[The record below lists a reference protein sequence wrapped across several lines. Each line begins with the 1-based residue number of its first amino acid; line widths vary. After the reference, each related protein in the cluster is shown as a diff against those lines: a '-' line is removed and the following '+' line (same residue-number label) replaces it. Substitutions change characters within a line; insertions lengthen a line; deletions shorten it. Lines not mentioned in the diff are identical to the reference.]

1 MVYTEF
7 YDVVERRRSIKKYSD
22 RPIEKEKLYRILQT
36 STLIPSWSCKHCW
49 RFLIIDDRELIW
61 ETAECI
67 DEANPVKKALFEAPA
82 VVVICGDP
90 ENTEEI
96 DEKEYYMADCG
107 IAMGYFMLS
116 ACNEGL
122 STCWIGL
129 FNEDELKNVLDIPEH
144 TRIVAI
150 SPLGYGSEPAAD
162 RPGKSIKDIAFH
174 DKWDMAMVF
183 K

>member
-7 YDVVERRRSIKKYSD
+7 YDVVERRRSTKKYSD
-22 RPIEKEKLYRILQT
+22 RKIENEKLYRILQT
-36 STLIPSWSCKHCW
+36 STLTPSWSCKHCW
-49 RFLIIDDRELIW
+49 RFLIIDDREVISKS
-61 ETAECI
+61 AECI
-67 DEANPVKKALFEAPA
+67 NETNPARNALFEAPA
-82 VVVICGDP
+82 AVVICGDP

-116 ACNEGL
+116 ACSEGL

-129 FNEDELKNVLDIPEH
+129 FDEDRLKKVLDIPENI
-144 TRIVAI
+144 RLVAI
-150 SPLGYGSEPAAD
+150 SPLGYGAEPPAD
-162 RPGKSIKDIAFH
+162 RHEVSIKDIAFH
-174 DKWDMAMVF
+174 NKWDMAMVF

>member
-7 YDVVERRRSIKKYSD
+7 YDVVEKRRSIKKYSD
-22 RPIEKEKLYRILQT
+22 RPVENEKLYRVLEL

-49 RFLIIDDRELIW
+49 RFLIIDDREIITQVSRCIN
-61 ETAECI
+61 ET
-67 DEANPVKKALFEAPA
+67 NPARNALLQAPA

-90 ENTEEI
+90 ESTEEI

-107 IAMGYFMLS
+107 IAMGFFMLS

-129 FNEDELKNVLDIPEH
+129 FDEDKLKKLLDIPEII
-144 TRIVAI
+144 RVVAI
-150 SPLGYGSEPAAD
+150 SPLGYGAEQ
-162 RPGKSIKDIAFH
+162 PGERVKKSIKDIAFH
-174 DKWDMAMVF
+174 NKWDMTMVF